1 MASCTITVG
10 LITRAKGE
18 RQTSQTPTHRKC
30 IIKPNQS
37 NWKTIQL
44 TGIAI
49 RRVLGDI
56 IIVPVIGPEGQ
67 VWQRFDQGLLQWST
81 PSVSDIIEEVD
92 AAWADEDL
100 KVDILTHDLPLDEET
115 GSFIPFGI

>member
-1 MASCTITVG
+1 M
-10 LITRAKGE
+10 
-18 RQTSQTPTHRKC
+18 
-30 IIKPNQS
+30 
-37 NWKTIQL
+37 
-44 TGIAI
+44 
-49 RRVLGDI
+49 
-56 IIVPVIGPEGQ
+56 
-67 VWQRFDQGLLQWST
+67 WQRFDQGLLQWST

>member
-1 MASCTITVG
+1 M
-10 LITRAKGE
+10 
-18 RQTSQTPTHRKC
+18 QTNQPQTHRRC
-30 IIKPNQS
+30 PIKPNQS
-37 NWKTIQL
+37 NWKAIQL

-81 PSVSDIIEEVD
+81 PSVPDVIDEVD
-92 AAWADEDL
+92 AAWADENL
-100 KVDILTHDLPLDEET
+100 KVEILTNDLPLDEET